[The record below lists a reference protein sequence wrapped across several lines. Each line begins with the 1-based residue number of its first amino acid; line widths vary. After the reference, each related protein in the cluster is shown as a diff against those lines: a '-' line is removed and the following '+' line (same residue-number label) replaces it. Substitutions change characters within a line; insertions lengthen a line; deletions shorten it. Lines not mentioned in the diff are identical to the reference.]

1 MAEIVFKIN
10 GKEHKVDG
18 KFDPDVTLNEYIR
31 NVAHLRGTKVMC
43 REGGCGAC
51 VVTIQAALPPSN
63 EVKTFAVNSCLVSI
77 LSCHG
82 WDVTTIEGIGSER
95 TGYHEIQKRLAR
107 FNGTQC
113 GYCSP
118 GFVMS
123 MYSLYMSKNKNLTTK
138 EVENSFAS
146 NICRC
151 TGYRPIAE
159 AFKSFAIDADKTLLD
174 KVADLEDLHLL
185 KSCTKDCLKNC
196 SINKCTNQKILSK
209 NIDLFKNKF
218 DNSWC
223 IIENLNSQ
231 MFMVNSPAYRWVKAY
246 SLADVFKAM
255 QGDKNYKLI
264 AGNTGQGVNQQTDY
278 PSNIID
284 IFSVYELKEHVLD
297 VNLILGAGISLS
309 ELMGIFQDL
318 STSTDDFKY
327 LKELHDH
334 LDLVA
339 HVPVR
344 NIGTI
349 GGNLMLKHINNEF
362 QSDLFLM
369 FETVGGVVTIAE
381 EVGKN
386 TTMALTEFLKLD
398 MNGKVIVNVILP
410 PLSQCC
416 SLKTYKIM
424 PRAQNS
430 HAIVNAGFLFK
441 FHHNSQLLESAT
453 LVYGGISKNFIHA
466 ARTETILIGRDPYT
480 NETLQLVLRSL
491 QEEMQPEENPPEP
504 SAEYRKMLSI
514 CLYYKAILYLCP
526 EEKINPRFKSGGK
539 VFKRD
544 VSKGSQSFETDES
557 LWPLNQ
563 PVTKLEAIVQC
574 AGEAEFSND
583 IPAMSDEVFGAFVTT
598 DINPG
603 NIISGFDTN
612 QAFNVSGVLGFYTA
626 KDIPG
631 NNSFTP
637 SKIPIMDV
645 DEEILCSGKVMYYGQ
660 PAGVIIANR
669 EQTAQKAAK
678 LVKIL
683 YSSVSSKKPLLTIDS
698 VLESPEMHE
707 RMSNN
712 QIIEPTDIGN
722 DVKYVLSGELKLKGQ
737 YHHYMELQTCVAIP
751 TEDGLD
757 VYSSCQWLDLTSVA
771 IAECLN
777 LPVNRINVIVRRL
790 GGGYGGKISRSSQI
804 ACAAALIA
812 HLERKP
818 CRFVLPLITNMKSIG
833 KRLPLN
839 SKFEV
844 GANGEGVIQ
853 YLKTTFHQDHGYSFN
868 ENISGRT
875 IAHFYSCYDPR
886 RWKIESNSIITDT
899 ASNTFCRSPS
909 STEGIA
915 MIENIMEY
923 IAYNIGKDPTQVR
936 LINMESENNPFPDM
950 INQLKTDSEY
960 DRRNGEI
967 ITFNAQNRWMK
978 RALKLMPMTFEI
990 YYFGNYNS
998 VVSIYHADA
1007 SVVICHGGIAMGQ
1020 GLNTKVAQVCAFV
1033 LGVPLDKIRIKP
1045 STSLISP
1052 NAMVTGASIG
1062 SECVAFATKKACE
1075 ILLERFATI
1084 KAKGTY
1090 SWEELIAKAYEEGV
1104 DLQATYMYSAKDDLK
1119 PYNVYAVCALELEV
1133 DILTGNHDVRRVDI
1147 LEDTGRSLSPIID
1160 VGQIEGAF
1168 VMGLGYWTS
1177 ENLVYDQSTG
1187 ELLTNRTWTYKPPGI
1202 KDIPADMRI
1211 YFRRNAGNEHGLL
1224 QSKATGEPAFC
1235 LATIILHAFREAI
1248 RSARL
1253 EGGYPDQWLDIGI
1266 PCTAEN
1272 VFTAVEHKVEH
1283 FVLM

>member
-18 KFDPDVTLNEYIR
+18 KFSPDVTLVEYIR
-31 NVAHLRGTKVMC
+31 NVAHLRGTKFMC

-51 VVTIQAALPPSN
+51 VVNIRTAQPPSN
-63 EVKTFAVNSCLVSI
+63 EIKTFAVNSCLVSI
-77 LSCHG
+77 LSCHE

-95 TGYHEIQKRLAR
+95 TGYHEIQRRLAR

-123 MYSLYMSKNKNLTTK
+123 MYSVYMSKNKNITTK

-159 AFKSFAIDADKTLLD
+159 AFKSFAMDADEALRD
-174 KVADLEDLHLL
+174 IVIDLEDLHSL
-185 KSCTKDCLKNC
+185 KSCTRDCLKEYSDKKC
-196 SINKCTNQKILSK
+196 STKDKQNKNSDKLK
-209 NIDLFKNKF
+209 LK
-218 DNSWC
+218 DNNWC
-223 IIENLNSQ
+223 IIENLRNET
-231 MFMVNSPAYRWVKAY
+231 FMVQSALYKWVKAY
-246 SLADVFKAM
+246 SLADVFKAI
-255 QGDKNYKLI
+255 QSDDNYKLI
-264 AGNTGQGVNQQTDY
+264 AGNTGQGVNQLGDY
-278 PSNIID
+278 PTTVID

-309 ELMGIFQDL
+309 ELMEIFGHISASNDG
-318 STSTDDFKY
+318 FKY
-327 LKELHDH
+327 LQELYNH

-339 HVPVR
+339 HMPVR

-349 GGNLMLKHINNEF
+349 GGNLMLKHINNDF
-362 QSDLFLM
+362 QSDLFLL
-369 FETVGGVVTIAE
+369 FETVGGLITIAE

-386 TTMALTEFLKLD
+386 TTMALPEFLKFD
-398 MNGKVIVNVILP
+398 MNRKIIVNVILP

-453 LVYGGISKNFIHA
+453 LVYGGISKIFIHA
-466 ARTETILIGRDPYT
+466 STTEAMLIGRDPFT
-480 NETLQLVLRSL
+480 NETLQLVLKSL
-491 QEEMQPEENPPEP
+491 QEEILPIENPPEP
-504 SAEYRKMLSI
+504 SAEYRKMLAIS
-514 CLYYKAILYLCP
+514 LYYKAILYLCP
-526 EEKINPRFKSGGK
+526 DDKINPTYRSGWK
-539 VFKRD
+539 VFKRET
-544 VSKGSQSFETDES
+544 SKGSQSFETDES

-563 PVTKLEAIVQC
+563 PVSKLEALVQC
-574 AGEAEFSND
+574 AGEAEYSND
-583 IPAMSDEVFGAFVTT
+583 IPAMSEEVFAAFVTA
-598 DINPG
+598 DVNPG
-603 NIISGFDTN
+603 SIISGFDTK
-612 QAFNVSGVLGFYTA
+612 QAFNISGVSGFYTA

-631 NNSFTP
+631 NNTFTP

-645 DEEILCSGKVMYYGQ
+645 DEEILCSKEVMYYGQ
-660 PAGVIIANR
+660 PTGIIIADR
-669 EQTAQKAAK
+669 ELTAQKAAK

-683 YSSVSSKKPLLTIDS
+683 YSYESTKKPLLTIDS
-698 VLESPEMHE
+698 VLESPEMNN
-707 RMSNN
+707 RITNN
-712 QIIEPTDIGN
+712 QVIDPTDAGN
-722 DVKYVLSGELKLKGQ
+722 DVKHVLSGELKLKGQ
-737 YHHYMELQTCVAIP
+737 YHHYMELQTAVAVP

-790 GGGYGGKISRSSQI
+790 GGGYGGKISRPSQI
-804 ACAAALIA
+804 ACSAALVA
-812 HLERKP
+812 YLERKT
-818 CRFVLPLITNMKSIG
+818 CRFVVPLITNMKSVG

-839 SKFEV
+839 SNFEV
-844 GANGEGVIQ
+844 GVNDDGLIQ

-868 ENISGRT
+868 ENISART
-875 IAHFYSCYDPR
+875 IAHFYSCYDPK
-886 RWKIESNSIITDT
+886 RWQIESNSIITDT

-923 IAYNIGKDPTQVR
+923 IAYNIGKDPIQVR
-936 LINMESENNPFPDM
+936 LLNMEAENNPFPDM
-950 INQLKTDSEY
+950 INQLKNDCEY
-960 DRRNGEI
+960 DKRNEEVI
-967 ITFNAQNRWMK
+967 SFNEQNRWMK

-1020 GLNTKVAQVCAFV
+1020 GLNTKVAQVCAYV

-1075 ILLERFATI
+1075 IILDRLNPI
-1084 KAKGTY
+1084 KAKGSYT
-1090 SWEELIAKAYEEGV
+1090 WEELITKAYEDGV
-1104 DLQATYMYSAKDDLK
+1104 DLQATYMYSSKDELK
-1119 PYNVYAVCALELEV
+1119 PYNVYAVCALEVEV
-1133 DILTGNHDVRRVDI
+1133 DMLTGNHDVRRVDI
-1147 LEDTGRSLSPIID
+1147 LEDTGRSLSPMID

-1177 ENLVYDQSTG
+1177 ENLVYDESTG

-1235 LATIILHAFREAI
+1235 LATIILHAFREAV

-1253 EGGYPDQWLDIGI
+1253 DAGYPDQWLDIGI

-1272 VFTAVEHKVEH
+1272 IFMAVEHKVEH
-1283 FVLM
+1283 FLLM

>member
-10 GKEHKVDG
+10 GKEHRVDG
-18 KFDPDVTLNEYIR
+18 KFGPDVTLNEYIR
-31 NVAHLRGTKVMC
+31 NVAHLRGTKAMC

-51 VVTIQAALPPSN
+51 VVNVQTALPPSN
-63 EVKTFAVNSCLVSI
+63 EIKTFAVNSCLVSV

-82 WDVTTIEGIGSER
+82 WDITTIEGIGNER
-95 TGYHEIQKRLAR
+95 TGYHEIQKRLAH
-107 FNGTQC
+107 FNGSQC

-118 GFVMS
+118 GFVMN

-159 AFKSFAIDADKTLLD
+159 AFKSFAVDADKALRD
-174 KVADLEDLHLL
+174 KVIDLEDLNLV
-185 KSCTKDCLKNC
+185 KSCTRDCSDRKCL
-196 SINKCTNQKILSK
+196 NKKSLSK
-209 NIDLFKNKF
+209 NSNALNDKN
-218 DNSWC
+218 DTSWC
-223 IIENLNSQ
+223 MIENPNNKT
-231 MFMVNSPAYRWVKAY
+231 FTVTSPAHKWLKAY
-246 SLADVFKAM
+246 YLEDVFKAI
-255 QGDKNYKLI
+255 QSDNNYKLI
-264 AGNTGQGVNQQTDY
+264 AGNTGQGVNQMTDY
-278 PSNIID
+278 PTNIID
-284 IFSVYELKEHVLD
+284 IFSVSELKEHVLD

-309 ELMGIFQDL
+309 SLMEIFHSL
-318 STSTDDFKY
+318 STADEDFKY
-327 LKELHDH
+327 LKELYDH

-339 HVPVR
+339 HIPVR

-362 QSDLFLM
+362 QSDLFLL
-369 FETVGGVVTIAE
+369 FETVGGMVTLAE
-381 EVGKN
+381 GKGKN
-386 TTMALTEFLKLD
+386 ITMTLPEFLKVD
-398 MNGKVIVNVILP
+398 MNGKVIINVILP

-441 FHHNSQLLESAT
+441 FRNNSQLLESAT
-453 LVYGGISKNFIHA
+453 LVFGGISRNFIHA
-466 ARTETILIGRDPYT
+466 ATTEAILIDKDPYT
-480 NETLQLVLRSL
+480 NETLQLVLKSL
-491 QEEMQPEENPPEP
+491 HEEIQPEENPLEP
-504 SAEYRKMLSI
+504 SAEYRKMLAVS
-514 CLYYKAILYLCP
+514 LYYKAILYFCP
-526 EEKINPRFKSGGK
+526 DHKVNPIYKSGWK
-539 VFKRD
+539 VFKRET
-544 VSKGSQSFETDES
+544 SKGSQSFETDKS
-557 LWPLNQ
+557 VWPLNQ
-563 PVTKLEAIVQC
+563 PVSKLEALVQC

-583 IPAMSDEVFGAFVTT
+583 IPVMNDEVFAAFVTA
-598 DINPG
+598 DVNPG
-603 NIISGFDTN
+603 SVISSFDTD
-612 QAFNVSGVLGFYTA
+612 QAFNISGVSGFYTA

-637 SKIPIMDV
+637 SKIPMMDA

-660 PAGVIIANR
+660 PVGIIIADR

-678 LVKIL
+678 LVKVN
-683 YSSVSSKKPLLTIDS
+683 YSLMSTKKPLLTIDS
-698 VLESPEMHE
+698 VLQSPEKNE
-707 RMSNN
+707 RMVKN
-712 QIIEPTDIGN
+712 QIIEPTEVGN
-722 DVKYVLSGELKLKGQ
+722 DIKHVLSGELKLKGQ
-737 YHHYMELQTCVAIP
+737 YHNYMELQTCVAIP

-757 VYSSCQWLDLTSVA
+757 VYSSNQWLDLVSVA

-790 GGGYGGKISRSSQI
+790 GGGYGGKISRASQI
-804 ACAAALIA
+804 ACAAALVA

-818 CRFVLPLITNMKSIG
+818 CRFILPLVTNMKAIG

-844 GANGEGVIQ
+844 GVNEEGVIQ
-853 YLKTTFHQDHGYSFN
+853 YLKTAFHQDHGYSFN
-868 ENISGRT
+868 ENISART
-875 IAHFYSCYDPR
+875 ITHLYSCYDPR
-886 RWKIESNSIITDT
+886 RWKIESYSIITDT

-909 STEGIA
+909 STEGVA

-923 IAYNIGKDPTQVR
+923 IAFNIGKDPMQVR
-936 LINMESENNPFPDM
+936 LSNMETQNNPFPDM
-950 INQLKTDSEY
+950 INQLKTDAEY
-960 DRRNGEI
+960 DRRNEEI
-967 ITFNAQNRWMK
+967 TAYNKQNRWMK

-1033 LGVPLDKIRIKP
+1033 LGIPLEKIRIKP
-1045 STSLISP
+1045 STSVVSP

-1075 ILLERFATI
+1075 ILLERLAPI
-1084 KAKGTY
+1084 KAKGSV
-1090 SWEELIAKAYEEGV
+1090 SWEELITKAYQEGV
-1104 DLQATYMYSAKDDLK
+1104 NLQASYVFSTKDELK
-1119 PYNVYAVCALELEV
+1119 SYNVYAACALEVEV
-1133 DILTGNHDVRRVDI
+1133 DTLTGNHDVRRVDL
-1147 LEDTGRSLSPIID
+1147 LEDTGRSLSPLID

-1177 ENLVYDQSTG
+1177 ENLIYDQSTG

-1235 LATIILHAFREAI
+1235 LATIVLHAFREAI
-1248 RSARL
+1248 RNARL
-1253 EGGYPDQWLDIGI
+1253 DAGYPDQWVDIGI

-1272 VFTAVEHKVEH
+1272 IFMALEHKIEH
-1283 FVLM
+1283 FILQ